1 MIVTMPSAQP
11 VSTPKTAKGKVP
23 APAPVAAPPEQKLCS
38 AGVATTVPQKAV
50 TSPQKRMTTSSPKA
64 RTTTAANGEG
74 PSTAIDK
81 VDTSY
86 LQTLMGYNARRAALS
101 IIELFLERLAPYGL
115 KPVDFSVM
123 STIQHNPGVTSRQ
136 LCAALNLLPPN
147 LVGLIQSLE
156 SRGLIDR
163 KPHPHDRRAVG
174 LHATAKGQALMQQA
188 EQTASDLEIEK
199 TAKLTPAQRKTLLA
213 LLQKIYL

>member
-1 MIVTMPSAQP
+1 MRDCGVNMAMPSA
-11 VSTPKTAKGKVP
+11 TPP
-23 APAPVAAPPEQKLCS
+23 
-38 AGVATTVPQKAV
+38 
-50 TSPQKRMTTSSPKA
+50 PKA
-64 RTTTAANGEG
+64 PRSLAASRTGEKKHTVSAKAARQRGSFLDASVTTIGQ
-74 PSTAIDK
+74 

-101 IIELFLERLAPYGL
+101 IIELFLERMAPYGL

-136 LCAALNLLPPN
+136 LCATLNLLPPN

-156 SRGLIDR
+156 SRGLIER
-163 KPHPHDRRAVG
+163 KPHPHDGRAVG
-174 LHATAKGQALMQQA
+174 LHATAKGQALMMQA
-188 EQTASDLEIEK
+188 EQAATELETEK
-199 TAKLTPAQRKTLLA
+199 TAKLTPGQRKTLLE

>member
-1 MIVTMPSAQP
+1 LTSG
-11 VSTPKTAKGKVP
+11 PKA
-23 APAPVAAPPEQKLCS
+23 APAAKVRASAAPKPAAKASRASVATKPAAGGDVAA
-38 AGVATTVPQKAV
+38 V
-50 TSPQKRMTTSSPKA
+50 
-64 RTTTAANGEG
+64 
-74 PSTAIDK
+74 DK

-86 LQTLMGYNARRAALS
+86 LQSLMGYNARRAALS

-123 STIQHNPGVTSRQ
+123 TTIHHNPGVTSRQ

-156 SRGLIDR
+156 SRGLIER
-163 KPHPHDRRAVG
+163 KPHPHDGRAVG
-174 LHATAKGQALMQQA
+174 LHATAKGQTLMEQA

-199 TAKLTPAQRKTLLA
+199 TARLTPAQRKTLLD